1 MAKDENVKRRR
12 KKRERQDW
20 DPHWSIKTL
29 YTLGSAALSALKIAI
44 GGCLT
49 VVLILLI
56 CGVVFVGTLGDYLQ
70 DDILTEAS
78 DWSIDDYDLEKTS
91 FLYYVDND
99 GNIQQLQQIYTTTD
113 RQIATLDEIPQDLIN
128 ATIAI
133 EDKRFYEHQGVDWIT
148 TVKACMNMFF
158 GGDSQFG
165 ELHHHPAADQKRE
178 PGKQHHRPE
187 KGDGNFPGPDV

>member
-113 RQIATLDEIPQDLIN
+113 RQIDVYKRQPVTLNTRTRRVLPVPLG
-128 ATIAI
+128 
-133 EDKRFYEHQGVDWIT
+133 RT
-148 TVKACMNMFF
+148 TAPRTCW
-158 GGDSQFG
+158 S
-165 ELHHHPAADQKRE
+165 A
-178 PGKQHHRPE
+178 
-187 KGDGNFPGPDV
+187 

>member
-91 FLYYVDND
+91 FIYYVDNHGD
-99 GNIQQLQQIYTTTD
+99 IQLLQQIYTTTD
-113 RQIATLDEIPQDLIN
+113 RQWASIDEIPEDLIH
-128 ATIAI
+128 AAVAI

-148 TVKACMNMFF
+148 TMKACLNMFF
-158 GGDSQFG
+158 GGDEQFG
-165 ELHHHPAADQKRE
+165 GSTITQQFIKNHT
-178 PGKQHHRPE
+178 GE
-187 KGDGNFPGPDV
+187 KSVTVQRKVMEIFRAQIF